1 MGLKSKDNHVIY
13 QSWAAFCA
21 NIPNIILGV
30 SVAWNGA
37 YLPKF
42 KTDECPLNQGKLT
55 DSQIGSIAGIGA
67 IGCVFGNLLSG
78 WLSERFG
85 RKTTLV
91 LVGIPQLISWIILLT
106 NDYFI
111 TIIGRAVLGIVAGF
125 SFVVTPVFVAEIS
138 DDEHRGIFGS
148 FLSLSCNL
156 GILLGFLL
164 INFLD
169 YDSVNRVMVGF
180 SILYFLGI
188 LSVHESPV
196 WYMLKDR
203 KEDAVKAN
211 FYYKGNTDNVTLQTK
226 ELNKADV
233 TNNEIQKF
241 KFKDFCEYKIKF
253 SFKFNSLQ
261 LEICLSDSKNTRK
274 GVILS
279 LILITFPMVSGTMV
293 LVNYSVKIFDEASSN
308 LTSIVSSMI
317 VALIQL
323 IGSYFATLLV
333 EKLGRKT
340 LLIISS
346 FGSFLSLTVMGS
358 YYYLQAIHVDVTQ
371 FNILPLISFSVLVL
385 FSAVG
390 LAGIPFV
397 VIAELVPQ
405 RMRGPMFTM
414 CLVFFS
420 CVVAG
425 VMTSFMPMV
434 ELLGMHGYI
443 WLYAVLS
450 IITCTFTMIFIPE
463 TRKKPEEI
471 ETKT

>member
-42 KTDECPLNQGKLT
+42 KTDECPLNDGKLT

-211 FYYKGNTDNVTLQTK
+211 FYYKGNTDAVTLQTK
-226 ELNKADV
+226 ELNKTDV
-233 TNNEIQKF
+233 TNKNEIQKF
-241 KFKDFCEYKIKF
+241 KFKDFY
-253 SFKFNSLQ
+253 
-261 LEICLSDSKNTRK
+261 SKSTRK

-308 LTSIVSSMI
+308 VTSIVSSMI

-358 YYYLQAIHVDVTQ
+358 YYYLKSIHVDVTQ